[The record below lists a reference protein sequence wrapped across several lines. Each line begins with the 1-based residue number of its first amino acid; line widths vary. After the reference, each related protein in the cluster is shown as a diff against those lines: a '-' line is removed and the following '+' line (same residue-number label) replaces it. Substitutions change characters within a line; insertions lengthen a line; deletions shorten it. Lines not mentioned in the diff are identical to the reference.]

1 MSKEAT
7 TPYIV
12 AVAGRKGGAGKTT
25 TAYNLAGALRRRGHR
40 VLLVDLDPQA
50 SLTRLL
56 FGEAAAELEG
66 IGTRIIAP
74 ARGVDGL
81 AQPVCDGIDIFP
93 GDRAIE
99 SATFALVDNPTAPFR
114 LRKLLAPVRDY
125 DMIILDTPP
134 HLGFALN
141 IALLAAHLAIF
152 PTRLMQ
158 QDVDALSDTLD
169 LRAELEELGG
179 AACYLVVPNEVR
191 QDRNDQYQLKVLGE
205 AFGSLL
211 SAPIPHAV
219 AIKYALNQRR
229 PVIDHDARSTASLAY
244 VALANR
250 VEAVRHGQT

>member
-1 MSKEAT
+1 MGKNTSA
-7 TPYIV
+7 PYLV

-25 TAYNLAGALRRRGHR
+25 TAYNLAGTLRQRGRR

-56 FGEAAAELEG
+56 FGETAASMEG
-66 IGTRIIAP
+66 IGSRIIAP
-74 ARGVDGL
+74 AKGLDGL
-81 AQPVCDGIDIFP
+81 SQPVCDGIDLFP

-114 LRKLLAPVRDY
+114 LRKLLAPVCSY
-125 DMIILDTPP
+125 DIIVLDTPP

-141 IALLAAHLAIF
+141 LALLAAHLAIF

-179 AACYLVVPNEVR
+179 AARYLVVPNEVR
-191 QDRNDQYQLKVLGE
+191 QDRNDQYQLRVLAE
-205 AFGSLL
+205 AFGPTL

-229 PVIDHDARSTASLAY
+229 PVVDYDARSAAALAY
-244 VALANR
+244 AALADR
-250 VEAVRHGQT
+250 VEAVRDGSI